1 MSIVF
6 DNNMNA
12 KESLISL
19 GLSVQEADVYT
30 ALLKQG
36 GASASVLARDIGM
49 KRTTAYAVLKNLTE
63 KGFSSVYFRSG
74 KRVYH
79 AQKPHKIASLVEQK
93 LQNFNEAI
101 PFFESMDR
109 SQTQKLGLR
118 FVESKGEL
126 QKFYDE
132 VLIDYKNK
140 EYCVIGSTPSWE
152 SIDPDYFVKF
162 REKRA
167 KANIQTKLLLTA
179 DSKKDNPL
187 DKNLLRQVRFLP
199 KQYSFKSTLDIFDD
213 KVLIVSPD
221 LASLAVIVAVP
232 TMVDIF
238 KSIFEMLW
246 DNVSEMD

>member
-1 MSIVF
+1 MSKTF
-6 DNNMNA
+6 DDNMNA

-19 GLSVQEADVYT
+19 GLSVQEADVYI

-49 KRTTAYAVLKNLTE
+49 KRTTAYAILKNLTE

-93 LQNFNEAI
+93 LQSFNEAI

-109 SQTQKLGLR
+109 AQTQKLGLR
-118 FVESKGEL
+118 FIESKNEL
-126 QKFYDE
+126 EKFYDE
-132 VLIDYKNK
+132 ILIDYKNK
-140 EYCVIGSTPSWE
+140 EYRIIGSTPAWE
-152 SIDPDYFVKF
+152 SIDPRYFVKF
-162 REKRA
+162 RENRA
-167 KANIQTKLLLTA
+167 KANIHTKLLLTA
-179 DSKKDNPL
+179 ESKKDSPT
-187 DKNLLRQVRFLP
+187 DKDLLRQVRFLP
-199 KQYSFKSTLDIFDD
+199 KERAFKSTLDIFDD

-232 TMVDIF
+232 AMVDIF

-246 DNVSEMD
+246 ESVSDTD